1 MTDPLTNPAAE
12 AEVLKAKTPAPV
24 SGSAPAA
31 PLGVTAAQAANAAPV
46 RTINPANIAAAIA
59 SVTAAQQSIST
70 AGDVTGDL
78 SLALTGCA
86 TALKYLNLAAAKAAA
101 ATPKA

>member
-1 MTDPLTNPAAE
+1 MTDPLTNRAAE
-12 AEVLKAKTPAPV
+12 AEVLKAKTPAAVP
-24 SGSAPAA
+24 GLAPAA

-59 SVTAAQQSIST
+59 SVAAAQQSINT

-78 SLALTGCA
+78 ALATTGCT
-86 TALKYLNLAAAKAAA
+86 TALKWLNVPAAKAAA

>member
-1 MTDPLTNPAAE
+1 MTDPTTGTTNPDAE
-12 AEVLKAKTPAPV
+12 AKALAAAITKTAP
-24 SGSAPAA
+24 P
-31 PLGVTAAQAANAAPV
+31 PLGVTAAQAANANPV
-46 RTINPANIAAAIA
+46 RVVDPARVAAAIT
-59 SVTAAQQSIST
+59 SITAAQQSIST

>member
-1 MTDPLTNPAAE
+1 MTDPTTGTTNPDAE
-12 AEVLKAKTPAPV
+12 AKALAAKTPP
-24 SGSAPAA
+24 
-31 PLGVTAAQAANAAPV
+31 PLGVTAEQAANANPV
-46 RTINPANIAAAIA
+46 RVVDPARVAAAIA
-59 SVTAAQQSIST
+59 SITAAQQSIST

-86 TALKYLNLAAAKAAA
+86 TALKYLNLAATKAAA